1 MCALC
6 WIAIMQ
12 RALAAL
18 SSLAWTPCSA
28 RRATRCAW
36 QTPPPSRISWPRW
49 RGAGERRTIQPR
61 GSRRRAR
68 RAAVLAARVMGGAR
82 RCTDDACEESHA
94 AARGGDGTAARARA
108 RRRPRPPQP
117 QLTTAREGGPCQDAE
132 GSGDSPGKAPRQ
144 AYGEGPGRKRSGP
157 PSIRSRGHRAGVVI
171 GRQRG
176 LLPFSSL
183 SHLLAPPPP
192 CVRLCV
198 CLCTVCALLVSSMCL
213 QFDPKG

>member
-68 RAAVLAARVMGGAR
+68 RAAVLAARVRGGAR

-108 RRRPRPPQP
+108 RRRGDAAAAAAAANNGSRRG
-117 QLTTAREGGPCQDAE
+117 AVSGRGGKRRFPWKSA
-132 GSGDSPGKAPRQ
+132 SPGLWGGTGAQTQR
-144 AYGEGPGRKRSGP
+144 AALYTFA
-157 PSIRSRGHRAGVVI
+157 RAGVVI

-198 CLCTVCALLVSSMCL
+198 CLCTGCALLVSSMCL